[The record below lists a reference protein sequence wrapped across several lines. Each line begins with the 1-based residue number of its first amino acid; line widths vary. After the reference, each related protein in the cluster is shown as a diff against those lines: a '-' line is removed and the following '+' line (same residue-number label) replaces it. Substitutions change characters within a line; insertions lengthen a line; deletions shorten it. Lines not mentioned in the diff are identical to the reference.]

1 MPVNSDNRKAR
12 STEKTQ
18 TDLSAWVFWMLLVT
32 GLTVL
37 GVCMTAPAWI
47 KCQMLG
53 QQELALTRQL
63 GQLRISSY
71 HHAEAIAAAK
81 QDVAFNERL
90 LIEELNYHRP
100 GEQTLPVAFEPR
112 PSPATTGNTHTVNS
126 NPAWLEAFAQPDTR
140 NILLV
145 MSTGLVL
152 FAFVYYRPTQRTSR
166 PVLPPAIPIRPARA
180 EYSALATGSYLNR

>member
-18 TDLSAWVFWMLLVT
+18 TDLSTWVFWMLLVT

-37 GVCMTAPAWI
+37 GACMIAPAWI

-53 QQELALTRQL
+53 QQELVLTRQL
-63 GQLRISSY
+63 EQLRVSSY

-100 GEQTLPVAFEPR
+100 GEQTLPVAFESK
-112 PSPATTGNTHTVNS
+112 PSPATTGKSHTVNS
-126 NPAWLEAFAQPDTR
+126 NPAWLEAFAEPDTR

-152 FAFVYYRPTQRTSR
+152 FAFVYYRPTQRSTPPPII
-166 PVLPPAIPIRPARA
+166 PVRPAAARF
-180 EYSALATGSYLNR
+180 SR